1 MPKTYRDT
9 QNEHDKINIYIT
21 HTLKKA
27 NLNPY
32 MDRGSIKY
40 EKNDNLYRYKIK
52 DRVIRKEK
60 QITLSGG
67 QYSKPKKEWMLIRSY
82 SYNNMLKK
90 AKDPAW
96 KSEVKST

>member
-1 MPKTYRDT
+1 MKNHI
-9 QNEHDKINIYIT
+9 QIQEEHDKINIYIT

-32 MDRGSIKY
+32 MDRNCIKY

-67 QYSKPKKEWMLIRSY
+67 QYSKPKREWMLIRSY
-82 SYNNMLKK
+82 SYKDMLKK

>member
-1 MPKTYRDT
+1 MKNHI
-9 QNEHDKINIYIT
+9 QIQEEHDRINIFIT

-40 EKNDNLYRYKIK
+40 EKNDKLYRYKIK
-52 DRVIRKEK
+52 DRVIRKEL

-67 QYSKPKKEWMLIRSY
+67 QYSKPKKEWILIRSY
-82 SYNNMLKK
+82 SYIKILKK